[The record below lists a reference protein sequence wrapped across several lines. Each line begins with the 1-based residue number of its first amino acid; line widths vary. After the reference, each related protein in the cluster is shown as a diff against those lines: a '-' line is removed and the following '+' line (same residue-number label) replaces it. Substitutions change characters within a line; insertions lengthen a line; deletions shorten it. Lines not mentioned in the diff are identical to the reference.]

1 MNPFEEFL
9 RRLFGGGPPPT
20 AIEEER
26 QAAGMGRAAQTM
38 TDVSRSLG
46 KSFAE
51 AYAQRTRDLQDL
63 AMQQVRGANAPLSDM
78 TAPSSQAQRD
88 LALDVLGAGA
98 GAGMR
103 VGTELL
109 SSVPGVGQSTL
120 RNAALDRLARSRI
133 FQVSPDSKFADESWR
148 QYGNTLEEARAN
160 LSAALARRQLNPEI
174 AAVQQ
179 IPVGHS
185 SPFFYEVPEIT
196 RRTMETGEGA
206 SLKGPGLYVADSP
219 DVYEGHYRKTLA
231 RPTGPATV
239 LGGLPLDYRNI
250 KNLSRKLLEA
260 SVGSGAGYGGL
271 PEEDWR
277 KAAMLNNLTDK
288 MEADFVRSVKFPK
301 NPNEVLAERE
311 SNRRYIASLLKQKQN
326 LENQLNII
334 STAKK
339 NPRQAFQL
347 WYDTIADDL
356 DKRNLFTERYYSSD
370 PQRVQEEN
378 MKYAQQA
385 FERFVDRSKTNETF
399 LKRDLTR
406 VTKRYRGQ
414 VEGFVGNLGRR
425 LNISYPERIV
435 ATYEGVLGA
444 NPNELLHLDRPF
456 FGLEGADLQR
466 VMDAFKNFGTPSG
479 SRGNLADAYLAS
491 MEETMRGVPQMSPM
505 TLAEWQA
512 PGNRA
517 MRDLFRDASRNISNV
532 NVNALKGYGPYTEY
546 SSLANEPFDILD
558 ALRDQGM
565 VGTKYADAGSRRN
578 FLAPVIDPEEA
589 TFNYT
594 VYDPRRIQFTQ
605 AYAAANPFAP
615 LSTTMQALR
624 NEKEKKKK

>member
-20 AIEEER
+20 AMEEER
-26 QAAGMGRAAQTM
+26 QAAGMGRAARDLPGM
-38 TDVSRSLG
+38 VRDIG

-51 AYAQRTRDLQDL
+51 AYAQRTRDLEDL
-63 AMQQVRGANAPLSDM
+63 AMQQVRGSVPLSDM

-109 SSVPGVGQSTL
+109 SAVPGVGQSTL
-120 RNAALDRLARSRI
+120 RNAALDRLAQSRI
-133 FQVSPDSKFADESWR
+133 FQVSPQSQFADESWR
-148 QYGNTLEEARAN
+148 RYGNTLEEARAN
-160 LSAALARRQLNPEI
+160 LSAALARRELNPEI

-206 SLKGPGLYVADSP
+206 SLKGPGLYVADAP
-219 DVYEGHYRKTLA
+219 AVYDGHYRNTLA
-231 RPTGPATV
+231 RFTESPTI
-239 LGGLPLDYRNI
+239 LGGLPLDYQNI
-250 KNLSRKLLEA
+250 RDLSWNMPGSGRKLSPEA
-260 SVGSGAGYGGL
+260 EKRLNKLKERMEKDYNSQIRYSGDASSSIDAARQRIDRL
-271 PEEDWR
+271 IQERNKSRSTLLILDLVKKDPE
-277 KAAMLNNLTDK
+277 KAFRLW
-288 MEADFVRSVKFPK
+288 
-301 NPNEVLAERE
+301 RE
-311 SNRRYIASLLKQKQN
+311 SIAQPYQLESSFYARRY
-326 LENQLNII
+326 
-334 STAKK
+334 
-339 NPRQAFQL
+339 
-347 WYDTIADDL
+347 ADDPVAYAEQNA
-356 DKRNLFTERYYSSD
+356 KETEYHF
-370 PQRVQEEN
+370 
-378 MKYAQQA
+378 K
-385 FERFVDRSKTNETF
+385 RFVDYNK
-399 LKRDLTR
+399 DR
-406 VTKRYRGQ
+406 VTQLRKIDQSNAKRYKRALEDYNESVSRAQ
-414 VEGFVGNLGRR
+414 SR
-425 LNISYPERIV
+425 LNISYPPRIV
-435 ATYEGVLGA
+435 ATYTGTLGA

-479 SRGNLADAYLAS
+479 GRGNLADAYLAS

-512 PGNRA
+512 PENRA
-517 MRDLFRDASRNISNV
+517 MRDLFRDASRNISNI
-532 NVNALKGYGPYTEY
+532 NVNALKGYGPYTGY

-565 VGTKYADAGSRRN
+565 VGTKYADAASRRN
-578 FLAPVIDPEEA
+578 FLAPIVDPEES

-594 VYDPRRIQFTQ
+594 VYDPRRIQFNR
-605 AYAAANPFAP
+605 AYGAADPFGS
-615 LSTTMQALR
+615 LSTAMQALR